1 MLTVMRMHRN
11 AANEIDGSCPGYLR
25 SATVESLDNM
35 VALGE
40 RHGYRNS
47 QMTVLAPTG
56 TRAFMMDCD
65 TTGIE
70 PDIAL
75 VKYKLLAGK
84 GDGTLKLVNHTIP
97 EALTHLG
104 YNGEKNDDIPTY
116 INEHDMIEGAPGLKE
131 ADLPVFD
138 CAFKPFK
145 GTRSVSPIGYIRITA
160 ACQPI
165 VPDALLALHTR

>member
-1 MLTVMRMHRN
+1 MRMHRN

-25 SATVESLDNM
+25 SAVVETLDNM

-40 RHGYRNS
+40 RYGYRNS
-47 QMTVLAPTG
+47 QVTVHGPTG
-56 TRAFMMDCD
+56 TRAFLMDCD
-65 TTGIE
+65 TTTGIE

-104 YNGEKNDDIPTY
+104 YKGEKNDAILTY
-116 INEHDMIEGAPGLKE
+116 INEHDMIEGAPGLKD

-145 GTRSVSPIGYIRITA
+145 GTRSVSPIGYIRMVA

-165 VPDALLALHTR
+165 VPDAVLALHTR